1 MEAETKPSQQQQQEQ
16 QEEEEQQEQQQ
27 QQEPSDAHPPQI
39 AVRKQGMY
47 ERGRWSTRI
56 LTIDVDAGT
65 VTISRKSKPQDVL
78 YRSLHVQKVEMWPHY
93 SPFAIESSYDSL
105 KAKMVLC
112 ITGAEVS
119 LTNHGS
125 SVGNFLRSN
134 IGPLISA
141 SIAAENSAWS
151 AKPSKHVGLKEVF
164 SKRNPVFAT
173 MPSNSAATDRS
184 TITWLIHFTSIESYE
199 LAVMLFMRFKNEGGS
214 RRKVFSNNVAA
225 DLARVKEAWINHAV
239 RFKTTTDA
247 DTS

>member
-1 MEAETKPSQQQQQEQ
+1 MAAETKPPLQQQQQ
-16 QEEEEQQEQQQ
+16 
-27 QQEPSDAHPPQI
+27 PNDTHPPQI
-39 AVRKQGMY
+39 AVRKQGTY

-56 LTIDVDAGT
+56 LTIDVDAGM

-78 YRSLHVQKVEMWPHY
+78 YRSLHVQKVEMWPRY
-93 SPFAIESSYDSL
+93 SPYAIEGSYDSL

-112 ITGAEVS
+112 ITGTEVT

-134 IGPLISA
+134 IGSLISA

-151 AKPSKHVGLKEVF
+151 AKPSKRVGLKEVF
-164 SKRNPVFAT
+164 SKRNPMFAT
-173 MPSNSAATDRS
+173 IPSNSAATDSS
-184 TITWLIHFTSIESYE
+184 TITWLIQFTSIESYE

-225 DLARVKEAWINHAV
+225 DLACVKEAWVNHAA
-239 RFKTTTDA
+239 RFKTATDT